1 MKREAK
7 RASMLSKPQHPER
20 HLSSTAT
27 LRDVV
32 IGMSDGL
39 TVPFALA
46 AGIAGALAA
55 SHIVVTAGVA
65 ELAAGGISMGLGGYL
80 ATRTDRDHYENELAR
95 EYYEAEHL
103 PETERAEVAEVL
115 SHYGLSEDLLKQTVD
130 TICSDRER
138 WVEFMM
144 RFELGL
150 ERPEKHRAILSGV
163 TIGLSYVVGG
173 VIPLAPYALIAAS
186 NEAFLVSALLTGI
199 ALALFGAVKGRL
211 TGIAPWLA
219 ALQTLAIGGV
229 ASGVAFLF
237 ARWVAGG

>member
-1 MKREAK
+1 MPA
-7 RASMLSKPQHPER
+7 PPPPER

-27 LRDVV
+27 IRDVV

-55 SHIVVTAGVA
+55 SHIVLTAGVA

-80 ATRTDRDHYENELAR
+80 ASRTDRDHYDNELAR
-95 EYYEAEHL
+95 EHYEAEHL

-115 SHYGLSEDLLKQTVD
+115 SHYGLNDELLNATVD

-150 ERPEKHRAILSGV
+150 ERPEPMRAIYSGL

-173 VIPLAPYALIAAS
+173 AIPLAPYALLPDAGH
-186 NEAFLVSALLTGI
+186 AFVLSAVLTGA
-199 ALALFGAVKGRL
+199 ALAVFGGVKGRL
-211 TGIAPWLA
+211 TGIAPWRA
-219 ALQTLAIGGV
+219 AVQTLAIGGV
-229 ASGVAFLF
+229 ASTVAFLF